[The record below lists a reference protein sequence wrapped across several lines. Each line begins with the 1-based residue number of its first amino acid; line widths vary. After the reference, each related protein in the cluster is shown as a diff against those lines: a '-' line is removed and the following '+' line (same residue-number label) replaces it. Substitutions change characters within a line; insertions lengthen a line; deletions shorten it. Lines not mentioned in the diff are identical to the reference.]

1 MENLPLEWDTI
12 QEHLRGIQGFDPKVV
27 KRYHEE
33 GAGKG
38 GIHFFLIRYDPG
50 EVIMAKGTTSDY
62 AALHLQGLIRVRDVA
77 PPAQATG
84 PGCWAHP
91 LRRRL
96 ENLVLCEATKDPS
109 RPPRARL
116 GPLLAPLYRRNPGVL
131 LRLVGACE
139 HWGAP
144 RLGGALRRHIAG
156 VLHGRMPPVRRAER
170 ILSNPVAAVVPRE
183 VPGGEAAV
191 QEKVIRIRDG
201 QGQVLPVEDRFMAIT
216 STLWNQPRSV
226 TLVADNDP
234 AAGGK
239 PCVLLLIKRKA
250 LEEIIKKSP
259 GFYQRKMGDF
269 VATSL
274 PDVLA
279 RSRLFR
285 DRLFVQDVRDWD
297 ALLGALQGKAGG
309 PLLQRIRVR
318 LDESLMRWLKTAT
331 AH

>member
-1 MENLPLEWDTI
+1 
-12 QEHLRGIQGFDPKVV
+12 
-27 KRYHEE
+27 
-33 GAGKG
+33 
-38 GIHFFLIRYDPG
+38 
-50 EVIMAKGTTSDY
+50 
-62 AALHLQGLIRVRDVA
+62 
-77 PPAQATG
+77 
-84 PGCWAHP
+84 
-91 LRRRL
+91 
-96 ENLVLCEATKDPS
+96 
-109 RPPRARL
+109 
-116 GPLLAPLYRRNPGVL
+116 
-131 LRLVGACE
+131 
-139 HWGAP
+139 
-144 RLGGALRRHIAG
+144 
-156 VLHGRMPPVRRAER
+156 
-170 ILSNPVAAVVPRE
+170 
-183 VPGGEAAV
+183 
-191 QEKVIRIRDG
+191 
-201 QGQVLPVEDRFMAIT
+201 PVEDRFMAIT

-309 PLLQRIRVR
+309 PLLQRLRAR
-318 LDESLMRWLKTAT
+318 LDDNLMRWLKTAT
-331 AH
+331 AQALDAPEKSQVIEKLNLVLTARDLAPPEAGVAAGAAAQELL